1 MDQGTMSQSNELK
14 IDHLGIAVRSLD
26 QALLFY
32 QQQLGFTVGLRERV
46 DPEKVNVAM
55 LPAGGPRIEL
65 LEATEPDS
73 VIGRFIEKRGEGLHH
88 VAVKVPDLSA
98 SVARLKAGGA
108 RLLNDP
114 RPGAGGHLYVFVH
127 PSSTGGVLLELI
139 QE

>member
-1 MDQGTMSQSNELK
+1 MAGSNELR

-26 QALLFY
+26 AALGFY
-32 QQQLGFTVGLRERV
+32 QQQLGFSVGLRETV
-46 DPEKVNVAM
+46 EQEKVNVAM

-65 LEATEPDS
+65 LEATGPDS
-73 VIGRFIEKRGEGLHH
+73 VIAKFIEKRGEGLHH
-88 VAVKVPDLSA
+88 VAVKVPYL
-98 SVARLKAGGA
+98 VAAVERLKQGGA
-108 RLLNDP
+108 RLLNEP